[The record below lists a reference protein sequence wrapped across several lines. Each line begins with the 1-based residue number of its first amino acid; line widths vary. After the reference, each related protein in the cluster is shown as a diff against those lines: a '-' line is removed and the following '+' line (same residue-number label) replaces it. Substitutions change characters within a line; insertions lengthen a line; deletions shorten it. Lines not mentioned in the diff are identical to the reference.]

1 LRPGG
6 AVGGESRSVP
16 RGGPHPRGKPAL
28 RQSQPEMRTA
38 TRPPRPLRRDRR
50 SERHPGTADGHAV
63 GPESLGRSAHIA
75 RHRRAIGFAVPAGGG
90 GGRQPGDGGASPAML
105 TYSLHGVTL
114 ESRFVFQN
122 RLVPMEGR
130 PDLVFTCCIG
140 PLPPPPE
147 ELLWPRDGPGDITL
161 YRTSD
166 ATVLRFADISCF
178 ALRAGRIDACLARR
192 EQLHLVEIQLF
203 GMVLALWLEQRGVP
217 VLHGAAVAPGDRA
230 VAFLGSGGAGK
241 TSMTASFL
249 QVGAGLLTEDLLAL
263 EPTPGAVLAHPG
275 HPQLRMWPD
284 GARHFLRR
292 SDGLAI
298 VHPAFAKLRVP
309 IGEPMIGELA
319 SRPLP
324 LGAVYILERQA
335 AGTGPS

>member
-1 LRPGG
+1 
-6 AVGGESRSVP
+6 
-16 RGGPHPRGKPAL
+16 
-28 RQSQPEMRTA
+28 
-38 TRPPRPLRRDRR
+38 
-50 SERHPGTADGHAV
+50 
-63 GPESLGRSAHIA
+63 
-75 RHRRAIGFAVPAGGG
+75 
-90 GGRQPGDGGASPAML
+90 ML

-335 AGTGPS
+335 AGTGPSITPVAAGEALIALVRHSFVPELIQATAQAGPRFSTLAEIARCVPVFRLQYPDGLQRLPDTRRAILDHLEGLPRATYGDRSNQISRQYG